1 MTDEQTEPEF
11 TAEKLIEMLKGGDS
25 VAKTRA
31 MDELFPGEST
41 LLVRIEASGNMTMAS
56 GDAVD
61 RHRAFAGLTWAASFV
76 GNLLGM
82 SLQWGPT
89 DKKSGNKLVIA
100 GPGGPMPMM
109 R

>member
-1 MTDEQTEPEF
+1 MNDLPPEQEF
-11 TAEKLIEMLKGGDS
+11 TAEQLIDMLKSGDAA
-25 VAKTRA
+25 AKTRA
-31 MDELFPGEST
+31 MDELFPAEST

-89 DKKSGNKLVIA
+89 DKASGNKLVIA
-100 GPGGPMPMM
+100 KPGGPMPMM